1 MSHKELINIAKAAAE
16 YAYAPYSEFYV
27 GAALLTENGKIF
39 TGCNIENAAFSPTI
53 CAERVAFAKALSEG
67 ERHFKAIAITTS
79 IDSNCPPCGV
89 CRQVMREFCKD
100 DFQIILKDK
109 EFTLKELLP
118 ESFSKEE
125 IC

>member
-1 MSHKELINIAKAAAE
+1 MDKLLNCARDALKFSH
-16 YAYAPYSEFYV
+16 APYSNFKV
-27 GAALLTENGKIF
+27 GAALLCENGKIY